1 MVASDYRDELLRTV
15 RASRDMLPEGPRAAL
30 STAQLDWEEEAAA
43 LGRCEATLSDA
54 FDVVLAAEVIYEP
67 EHPRLV
73 ARTIARRLRLDAA
86 ASAGLAED
94 TNETGDSGES
104 TSCRAPPTALL
115 ALSVRSAR
123 RLEQVR
129 EEIVAAGL
137 ELRAERELFVD
148 DDVLAMAASV
158 ADGEGVD
165 EEVYVGCDLGVGK
178 CAAGAAGGGFVLL
191 EAVRSR
197 RQ

>member
-1 MVASDYRDELLRTV
+1 MQL
-15 RASRDMLPEGPRAAL
+15 SRLGVAAL
-30 STAQLDWEEEAAA
+30 SALLDPVSSVARVPNGAVADVEVGAVLAADATAVRALLYGGGAFACGRAEDGRCGLLADA

-115 ALSVRSAR
+115 ALGVRSAR
-123 RLEQVR
+123 RTPGVR
-129 EEIVAAGL
+129 L
-137 ELRAERELFVD
+137 L
-148 DDVLAMAASV
+148 SV
-158 ADGEGVD
+158 V
-165 EEVYVGCDLGVGK
+165 LGVRQ
-178 CAAGAAGGGFVLL
+178 GA
-191 EAVRSR
+191 
-197 RQ
+197 